1 MPTFPAATGAGCE
14 RIARAP
20 PRVHRPR
27 AWYGCAAGAGFLPP
41 PPARPRREYTALS
54 AAARDAGGR
63 LPFVLNHIGV
73 LVSATGFAL
82 GFEFDVNKSPMIVM
96 ILLDMVMAAIG
107 LIFAGGTIIWNF
119 CGFLYR
125 SCKCQTDKGG
135 HCCGII
141 CCAFWVCVAELA
153 LFYWGLNCGARTLP
167 GNLPGARRASV
178 ALSHATCPTR
188 PGINMSAQYD
198 PNNNERWK
206 HVADAT
212 CAGWSPQSWEQGDTD
227 PTGTASCLNAT
238 HRCEPVDADKIG
250 KRAGTCTPGGGEVE
264 CWEYTPTRSSSASAP
279 SSRSSVS
286 CARIATSAALK
297 RRDHPL
303 RRLVVPRWQLHGHEQ
318 HPLPP
323 SPHSLPNLCLR
334 MRCPRITA
342 YVVIKL
348 SAVKYRALFS

>member
-1 MPTFPAATGAGCE
+1 MVWLRCWCRVPPTATGPPA
-14 RIARAP
+14 
-20 PRVHRPR
+20 PRVHCVVGRRARRWRPATLRTEPHRRPR
-27 AWYGCAAGAGFLPP
+27 LRDRLCARVRIRRQQVTHDRHDPPRYGDGGHRPHLRGGHHHLELLRLPVP
-41 PPARPRREYTALS
+41 QLQVPDRQRGSLLRDHLLRILGLRRRARPL
-54 AAARDAGGR
+54 
-63 LPFVLNHIGV
+63 LLGV
-73 LVSATGFAL
+73 EL
-82 GFEFDVNKSPMIVM
+82 
-96 ILLDMVMAAIG
+96 
-107 LIFAGGTIIWNF
+107 
-119 CGFLYR
+119 R
-125 SCKCQTDKGG
+125 
-135 HCCGII
+135 
-141 CCAFWVCVAELA
+141 CAD
-153 LFYWGLNCGARTLP
+153 
-167 GNLPGARRASV
+167 
-178 ALSHATCPTR
+178 PTR
-188 PGINMSAQYD
+188 ESTRGPPRLGSSQPRHVPHAPRHQYEC
-198 PNNNERWK
+198 PVRPQQRERWK
-206 HVADAT
+206 HVDAT
-212 CAGWSPQSWEQGDTD
+212 CAGWSSQSWEQWDTD

-348 SAVKYRALFS
+348 SAVKYCALFS